1 MKNRYLTLAL
11 IAVAAFCNAD
21 GWAAQPD
28 YAYSTTVQLSNGKT
42 VRCAVNEPASVLQG
56 ANMTLSIR
64 EQTEADVLA
73 TQPLRLLSGPSSDYP
88 TPYTA
93 PNVTCGAVG

>member
-1 MKNRYLTLAL
+1 MKNRYLTLPL
-11 IAVAAFCNAD
+11 VAVAAFCSAD

-42 VRCAVNEPASVLQG
+42 LRCAVNEPASVQG
-56 ANMTLSIR
+56 ANMILSIR

-73 TQPLRLLSGPSSDYP
+73 TQPLRLLSGPASDYP

-93 PNVTCGAVG
+93 PDVTCGAVG